1 MHKIDLFGH
10 TFTVSITVDPKPES
24 FENKR
29 KERRFKPGVHCHLLD
44 AKGKTVARGSA
55 YCNPTDTFNPE
66 YGTKIAFQRAIDRAA
81 EGIVKGAKTRLT
93 NDLFGPF

>member
-10 TFTVSITVDPKPES
+10 IFTVSITVDEKPES

-29 KERRFKPGVHCHLLD
+29 QEKRFKPGVHCHLLD
-44 AKGKTVARGSA
+44 TKGKTVARGSA
-55 YCNPTDTFNPE
+55 YCGPNDKFDPS

-93 NDLFGPF
+93 HQLYGAF